1 MSHHHYVVAE
11 SWAVIDLDT
20 REGRVLVREKW
31 SYDWKLWPGVLAPW
45 TYQEKRNFHQTGDR
59 QIWSSWSFR
68 VALSVKGTSQFAKD
82 FHRRRIEVNFDIQ
95 WVLDGPRHWSVT
107 VWKMPSGSSPTDSH
121 RSFVDVPR
129 RRIELNTADIAPR
142 DAGNDA
148 GQTTGSFKTIPHE
161 FGHASMLGSGGHSA
175 NPDEY
180 VSGSPHL
187 KDTSSMMNIGQELRE
202 RHLVATVSA
211 LNRLA
216 EGASALKNSFFAVS
230 SIHTK

>member
-1 MSHHHYVVAE
+1 MGHHHYVAAE

-31 SYDWKLWPGVLAPW
+31 SYDWKLWPGVVDRW
-45 TYQEKRNFHQTGDR
+45 TYQEKQKFHQTGDK
-59 QIWSSWSFR
+59 QVWSSWSFR
-68 VALSVKGTSQFAKD
+68 VALSVKGTSPFAKE
-82 FHRRRIEVNFDIQ
+82 FNRRKIEVNFDIQ

-107 VWKMPSGSSPTDSH
+107 VWKMPPGASPTQLH
-121 RSFVDVPR
+121 RSHVNVPE

-142 DAGNDA
+142 RASNDA
-148 GQTTGSFKTIPHE
+148 GQKTMSFKTIPHE
-161 FGHASMLGSGGHSA
+161 FGHAVMLGTNSVSA

-180 VSGSPHL
+180 VSLSPHL
-187 KDTSSMMNIGQELRE
+187 NDTLSMMNIGQELRE

-216 EGASALKNSFFAVS
+216 AGASALRGSFFAVS
-230 SIHTK
+230 SIHTT